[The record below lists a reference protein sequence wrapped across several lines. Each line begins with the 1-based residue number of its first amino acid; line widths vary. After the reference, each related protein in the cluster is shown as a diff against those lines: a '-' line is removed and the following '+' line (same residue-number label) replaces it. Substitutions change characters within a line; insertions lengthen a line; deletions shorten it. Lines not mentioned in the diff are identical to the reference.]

1 MNARAARNNGLWVG
15 TALAVLVILA
25 AAYWWRDD
33 LSRWLTTTATP
44 VMDEAAGAEDGP
56 VLVEPT
62 TSGPQGEVEGRSEPG
77 LASPPAEAE
86 EPGLAPGD

>member
-1 MNARAARNNGLWVG
+1 MTARAERNNGLWVG

-33 LSRWLTTTATP
+33 LRRWLTTTATP
-44 VMDEAAGAEDGP
+44 VMDQAAGAEDGP
-56 VLVEPT
+56 VLVEPA

-77 LASPPAEAE
+77 LAAPPAVAE
-86 EPGLAPGD
+86 EPAPAPAN